1 MSDNHSNTNEPALHV
16 EEDEKHLLL
25 DHNYDG
31 IHELDHNL
39 PNWWQFTFYGAIVFS
54 VFYFIFYQFLGGP
67 TLREEFQKEYA
78 KIETLQAELKKKSGG
93 FDAELYAKIV
103 ADGGVKK
110 GEEVFVA
117 NCVACH
123 KEQGIGDIGPN
134 LTDKYWINS
143 KGTPE
148 TNYPVV
154 FNGVPE
160 NGMPTWAGVIST
172 EEIYQVISY
181 VQTLHNKNL
190 PGKEPQGEPVEEGAT
205 TDAPAAEAEAAAPA
219 AQ

>member
-1 MSDNHSNTNEPALHV
+1 MSENNNEQKVHV
-16 EEDEKHLLL
+16 MDDEKHLLL
-25 DHNYDG
+25 DHSYDG

-39 PNWWQFTFYGAIVFS
+39 PSWWQFTFWGGIVFA
-54 VFYFIFYQFLGGP
+54 VLYFIFYQIMGGP
-67 TLREEFQKEYA
+67 TLRDEFKKEWAKVSAIQEEM
-78 KIETLQAELKKKSGG
+78 KKKSGG
-93 FDAELYAKIV
+93 FDKAFYDKIV
-103 ADGGVKK
+103 AEDGVKK
-110 GEEVFVA
+110 GEEVFVT

-134 LTDKYWINS
+134 LTDKYWLNS

-172 EEIYQVISY
+172 EEIYQVVAY

-190 PGKEPQGEPVEEGAT
+190 PGKEPQGNPVEETAT
-205 TDAPAAEAEAAAPA
+205 EAAPV
-219 AQ
+219 Q

>member
-1 MSDNHSNTNEPALHV
+1 MNDNNEQKVQVLD
-16 EEDEKHLLL
+16 DEKHLLL
-25 DHNYDG
+25 DHSYDG
-31 IHELDHNL
+31 IHELDHKL
-39 PNWWQFTFYGAIVFS
+39 PNWWQFTFYGAIVFG
-54 VFYFIFYQFLGGP
+54 VFYFIFYSIMGGP
-67 TLREEFQKEYA
+67 TLRDEFQKEYA
-78 KIETLQAELKKKSGG
+78 KIAAIQEELKKKSGG
-93 FDAELYAKIV
+93 FDKEMYEKII
-103 ADGGVKK
+103 ADDGVKK
-110 GEEVFVA
+110 GEAVFVT

-134 LTDKYWINS
+134 LTDKFWINS

-160 NGMPTWAGVIST
+160 NGMPTWGGVIST
-172 EEIYQVISY
+172 EEIYQVIAY

-190 PGKEPQGEPVEEGAT
+190 PGKEPQGNPVEE
-205 TDAPAAEAEAAAPA
+205 EASAAPV

>member
-1 MSDNHSNTNEPALHV
+1 MSENNNEQKV
-16 EEDEKHLLL
+16 QVMDDEKHLLL
-25 DHNYDG
+25 DHDYDG

-39 PNWWQFTFYGAIVFS
+39 PNWWQFTFYGGIVFA
-54 VFYFIFYQFLGGP
+54 VLYFIFYQIMGGP
-67 TLREEFQKEYA
+67 TLREEFQKEWA
-78 KIETLQAELKKKSGG
+78 KVSAIQEEMKKKSGG
-93 FDAELYAKIV
+93 FDKEFYEKIV

-110 GEEVFVA
+110 GEEVFVT

-134 LTDKYWINS
+134 LTDKYWLNS

-172 EEIYQVISY
+172 EEIYQVVAY

-190 PGKEPQGEPVEEGAT
+190 PGKEPQGNPVDEDTATEPGTET
-205 TDAPAAEAEAAAPA
+205 